1 MRHFGRASS
10 RPCDPAIPCAVHP
23 TAALLQ
29 FQIQRGASQ
38 PMPAPY
44 PRQHATQGCAIV
56 FGDGPAHQAA
66 EALYWLTP
74 RKALAYSVG
83 LHKVAYIEYYNCSKE
98 SSLAF
103 TKTTTTTNSV
113 PALLLPPTYYST
125 GRLWPPR
132 AVSAPTPRCRFG
144 VAPYIWPQSK
154 TQNDDT
160 SSFLTCFHPQPR

>member
-1 MRHFGRASS
+1 MHMAGLGMRHFGRASS

-83 LHKVAYIEYYNCSKE
+83 LHKVN
-98 SSLAF
+98 
-103 TKTTTTTNSV
+103 
-113 PALLLPPTYYST
+113 
-125 GRLWPPR
+125 
-132 AVSAPTPRCRFG
+132 
-144 VAPYIWPQSK
+144 
-154 TQNDDT
+154 
-160 SSFLTCFHPQPR
+160 